1 MPELE
6 WFFEQTVLDGRGQE
20 HCSVLR
26 VQALDEDA
34 WPKRLRDERGKPVF
48 FRDFVDPRTDLP
60 ICLTSLGA
68 SQLEEALIEPFIE
81 LKGKL
86 SSLRKQLTARRRL
99 GVSAA
104 QKPAD
109 RPVIYLDADPDEENL
124 WQDLKGQLKDV
135 AIVRP
140 ANLTQANGNADPLD
154 RGQQKQRQRQFELS
168 DGLVLLHGR
177 RGTWIETAVAMSY
190 LDRRLLRQ
198 RYRDLPWAILDRVGE
213 RPPVVD
219 DYEVPCVPATSGE
232 WQRELLTVLGLSTT
246 NSGS

>member
-1 MPELE
+1 
-6 WFFEQTVLDGRGQE
+6 
-20 HCSVLR
+20 VLR

-60 ICLTSLGA
+60 ICLTSLGV

-232 WQRELLTVLGLSTT
+232 WQRELLAVLGLSTT